1 MKRPPI
7 NLQIYIG
14 NPDLT
19 ICRSPEAG
27 DSSVGEFRL
36 FGRTTLDTVPE
47 QPLERSLRA
56 DWLESGLF
64 SLTPSR

>member
-1 MKRPPI
+1 MVVGK
-7 NLQIYIG
+7 
-14 NPDLT
+14 
-19 ICRSPEAG
+19 AG
-27 DSSVGEFRL
+27 DVRHPM
-36 FGRTTLDTVPE
+36 VPE